1 MLGPLM
7 NRMEKRPC
15 GMCGVKQILSKAHIP
30 PKCAGNELLAKRYRF
45 TVNGHE
51 ADAGRGDL
59 GGIYLYG
66 LCAACNTLAGQYDGA
81 YGELANELRPLWVK
95 SWDIALPSRVQLPAI
110 DFDPGAVVRS
120 ILLGMCATGDLI
132 YQNWPSLPM
141 DLASGE
147 PVELPSDMRLYCALA
162 RGMTARVAGSM
173 SGFQLYGPNAHRNL
187 DGAPIGINALAS
199 VYFPPIAWELVQA
212 GDTSLAVDGWADV
225 SDWTGYSPGDTHRLS
240 DLVSALPS
248 VCHPWHHPVHCEG
261 WFDLMNTNH
270 VPIVECENIE
280 GGPRDPQAP
289 LTVSRRAVVSMDE
302 IRAIAR
308 GRGISG

>member
-7 NRMEKRPC
+7 NRTEKRPC

-132 YQNWPSLPM
+132 YQNWPSLPV
-141 DLASGE
+141 DLANGQ
-147 PVELPSDMRLYCALA
+147 PLALPPEIGLFLALA
-162 RGMTARVAGSM
+162 RERPPALLGPSMGITAMDQTSAGMGMTPPWASTPWPRCTSRRWPGNWCMPVTRRLTPMDGSM
-173 SGFQLYGPNAHRNL
+173 SAAGPSTRRATL
-187 DGAPIGINALAS
+187 
-199 VYFPPIAWELVQA
+199 
-212 GDTSLAVDGWADV
+212 
-225 SDWTGYSPGDTHRLS
+225 TGYLTWCQPCRPYAIRGITR
-240 DLVSALPS
+240 
-248 VCHPWHHPVHCEG
+248 
-261 WFDLMNTNH
+261 
-270 VPIVECENIE
+270 
-280 GGPRDPQAP
+280 P
-289 LTVSRRAVVSMDE
+289 LTRDGPS
-302 IRAIAR
+302 
-308 GRGISG
+308 